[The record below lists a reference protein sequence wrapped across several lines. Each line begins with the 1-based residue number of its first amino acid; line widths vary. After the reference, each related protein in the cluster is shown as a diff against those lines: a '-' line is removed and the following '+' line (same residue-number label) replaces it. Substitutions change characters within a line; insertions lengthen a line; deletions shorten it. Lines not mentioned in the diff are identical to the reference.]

1 MKLGE
6 LIRKLQDLSEDWD
19 DETPVRVYDWYDM
32 NTMEISGVNERIDKY
47 GEDSDSF
54 NELEVKHND

>member
-32 NTMEISGVNERIDKY
+32 NTMEISGVKERIDKY
-47 GEDSDSF
+47 GEDSF
-54 NELEVKHND
+54 IELEVKHND

>member
-32 NTMEISGVNERIDKY
+32 NSMEISGVKERIDKY
-47 GEDSDSF
+47 GEDSF
-54 NELEVKHND
+54 IELEVKHND

>member
-32 NTMEISGVNERIDKY
+32 NSMEISGVKERIDKY
-47 GEDSDSF
+47 GEDEDSF
-54 NELEVKHND
+54 IELEVKHE

>member
-32 NTMEISGVNERIDKY
+32 NSMEISGVKERIDKY
-47 GEDSDSF
+47 GEDSF
-54 NELEVKHND
+54 IELEVTHE

>member
-32 NTMEISGVNERIDKY
+32 NSMEISGVKERIDKY
-47 GEDSDSF
+47 GEDSF
-54 NELEVKHND
+54 IELEVKHE

>member
-32 NTMEISGVNERIDKY
+32 NNMEISGVKERIDKY
-47 GEDSDSF
+47 GEDSF
-54 NELEVKHND
+54 IELEVKHE

>member
-19 DETPVRVYDWYDM
+19 EETPVRVYDWHDM
-32 NTMEISGVNERIDKY
+32 NNMEISGVKERSDK
-47 GEDSDSF
+47 
-54 NELEVKHND
+54 

>member
-32 NTMEISGVNERIDKY
+32 NTMEISGVKERIDKY
-47 GEDSDSF
+47 GEDSF
-54 NELEVKHND
+54 IELEVTHE